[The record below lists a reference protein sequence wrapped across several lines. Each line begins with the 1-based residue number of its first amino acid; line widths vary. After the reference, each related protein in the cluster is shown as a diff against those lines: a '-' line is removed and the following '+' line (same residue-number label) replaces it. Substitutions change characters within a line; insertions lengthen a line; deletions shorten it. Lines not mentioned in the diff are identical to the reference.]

1 MVGDRLRNCRNRNRN
16 DCSDQGAAASQ
27 KSEDARFIVRT
38 KTLLVLALTILV
50 LALPLV
56 GQVKAHSLLV
66 KTDPAQNASLDR
78 NASQVTLTFS
88 EAVNPLSSSLKVLDS
103 SGNRVDDKNVVFST
117 DRLSRSE
124 ERRVGKVMRS
134 Q

>member
-16 DCSDQGAAASQ
+16 DCSDQGAEASQ

-56 GQVKAHSLLV
+56 GQVKAHSFLL
-66 KTDPAQNASLDR
+66 KADPPQNASLDR
-78 NASQVTLTFS
+78 SPSQVTLTFTPD
-88 EAVNPLSSSLKVLDS
+88 AVNPLSSSVKVLDS
-103 SGNRVDDKNVVFST
+103 SGNRVDDKNVI
-117 DRLSRSE
+117 LSPDHLSMS
-124 ERRVGKVMRS
+124 VGLPNL
-134 Q
+134 